1 MNIKNV
7 TNNWLILRY
16 TDLLDNLGKLNFESS
31 QCGQIIEIYILR
43 VDNRH
48 MKNRYKPA
56 LLIKLSSPDSLELS
70 SSSVVPRSA
79 DSAPD

>member
-1 MNIKNV
+1 
-7 TNNWLILRY
+7 
-16 TDLLDNLGKLNFESS
+16 
-31 QCGQIIEIYILR
+31 
-43 VDNRH
+43 

-79 DSAPD
+79 DSAPDLKIHVKLLALRECLLE